1 MESKICP
8 RCKGNGFFKVKESV
22 ERQVD
27 VVVQCPMCNSEGEVR
42 DKEFWFLQDLR
53 NAGLGFHVGYESKSD
68 LNHKKELIDENLKVM
83 SKNLE
88 SIKKQSTELNTSINE
103 NYNHFRRK

>member
-27 VVVQCPMCNSEGEVR
+27 EVVQCPLCNSKGER
-42 DKEFWFLQDLR
+42 HDKEFDEYFDTHPLLKPLQRKHD
-53 NAGLGFHVGYESKSD
+53 GSD
-68 LNHKKELIDENLKVM
+68 
-83 SKNLE
+83 
-88 SIKKQSTELNTSINE
+88 
-103 NYNHFRRK
+103 